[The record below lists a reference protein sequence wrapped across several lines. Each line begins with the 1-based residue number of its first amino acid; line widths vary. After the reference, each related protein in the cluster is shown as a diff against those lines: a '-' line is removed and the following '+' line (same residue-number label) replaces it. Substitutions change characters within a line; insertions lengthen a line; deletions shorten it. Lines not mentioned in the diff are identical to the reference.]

1 MKRILSLL
9 LALAALLSLV
19 ACGKDPGTASGSGE
33 DDRPV
38 LTIGVG
44 MSAKVTWE
52 DNWFTK
58 YMEDRLG
65 CKIELKFFSAEKTER
80 KQQMTTM
87 IAAGEKLPDILY
99 GFNLNKEEIFI
110 YGQDGYLMDLAPY
123 FDDPDWELAKK
134 YRWHEQMLEYHGQ
147 ETHDYALTAYRDP
160 YGALYGWPACYASE
174 TDRVVAMPFINTQWL
189 ENVGMDMPTTWDEL
203 LEVLRAFKTQDP
215 NGNGIAD
222 EIPMIGS
229 NTLYCADAPSWIM
242 NNFGEYVYDAYF
254 LTYDEN
260 GKIDVPYTTEAYRE
274 GLRQIKMLVDE
285 GLLAVQTWTLKE
297 GAELK
302 QLWTPSD
309 GEPKVGVVF
318 GYPTSYAE
326 KGDPDI
332 MQYDALPAL
341 EGSYVPLRAMSVT
354 KNYFI
359 TSDCENFDLAAEFLM
374 SYCDLEVARASRHGE
389 PGVDWVEEIYPPA
402 GKPMVKPLTG
412 IYNEPG
418 NRSWGINGPVVGW
431 YGSSLAEGSPWR
443 VGEWDEEEDENQTL
457 EEEASGYRGGLL
469 GRQMTTNLAY
479 AKEHNPKLFFNA
491 IYNEEETESNGD
503 SLATLKTYVKEAR
516 AKFATG
522 MLDPD
527 SDADWNNYLKTMEDM
542 GLSTLIKNTQSAV
555 DREAAK
561 SAG

>member
-1 MKRILSLL
+1 MKRVISLL
-9 LALAALLSLV
+9 LALTMVMSLA
-19 ACGKDPGTASGSGE
+19 ACGKDPGNAASGSVE

-52 DNWFTK
+52 NNWFTK

-65 CKIELKFFSAEKTER
+65 CKIELQFFSAEKTER

-87 IAAGEKLPDILY
+87 IAAKEKLPDILF

-123 FDDPDWELAKK
+123 FDDPDWEIAKK
-134 YRWHEQMLEYHGQ
+134 YGWHEKMLEFHGQ

-160 YGALYGWPACYASE
+160 YGALYAWPSCYSSE

-189 ENVGMDMPTTWDEL
+189 KNVGMEMPTNWDEL
-203 LEVLRAFKTQDP
+203 VEVLRAFRDQDP
-215 NGNGIAD
+215 NQNGIAD
-222 EIPMIGS
+222 EIPMVGS

-260 GKIDVPYTTEAYRE
+260 GKIDAPYATETYRE
-274 GLRQIKMLVDE
+274 GLRQIKKLVDE

-302 QLWTPSD
+302 QLWTPSE
-309 GEPKVGVVF
+309 GEPKAGVVF
-318 GYPTSYAE
+318 GYPTSFAE
-326 KGDPDI
+326 KGDEDI
-332 MQYDALPAL
+332 FQYDVLPAF
-341 EGSYVPLRAMSVT
+341 EGSYVPLRAMSVG
-354 KNYFI
+354 KSHFI
-359 TSDCENFDLAAEFLM
+359 TSDCTNFDLAAEFLM
-374 SYCDLEVARASRHGE
+374 SYCDLEVARCSRHGE
-389 PGVDWVEEIYPPA
+389 EGVDWYEDIDIRS
-402 GKPMVKPLTG
+402 GKPMIRKVEG
-412 IYNEPG
+412 HDIYNNPAD
-418 NRSWGINGPVVGW
+418 RTWGQAGPVVGW
-431 YGSSLAEGSPWR
+431 YGSGNDGSPFR
-443 VGEWDEEEDENQTL
+443 VGEFEIDEDDTED
-457 EEEASGYRGGLL
+457 AAGYRGGLL
-469 GRQMTTNLAY
+469 GRQMVINLAY
-479 AKEHNPKLFFNA
+479 AKEHNPQLFFNA
-491 IYNEEETESNGD
+491 IYNAEETTSNGD

-522 MLDPD
+522 MWDPD
-527 SDADWNNYLKTMEDM
+527 SETDWNNYVNTLEDM
-542 GLSTLIKNTQSAV
+542 GMSTLIKNTQSAV

-561 SAG
+561 STN

>member
-9 LALAALLSLV
+9 LALATVLSLT
-19 ACGKDPGTASGSGE
+19 ACGKKGGE
-33 DDRPV
+33 VVSDDGRPV

-147 ETHDYALTAYRDP
+147 ETHDYALNAYRDP
-160 YGALYGWPACYASE
+160 YGALYSWPSCYSSE

-189 ENVGMDMPTTWDEL
+189 KTLGLEMPTNWDEL
-203 LEVLRAFKTQDP
+203 LTVLRAFRDQDP
-215 NGNGIAD
+215 NQNGIAD

-242 NNFGEYVYDAYF
+242 NNFGEYVYDAY
-254 LTYDEN
+254 LMTYDEN
-260 GKIDVPYTTEAYRE
+260 GKIDVPYTTETYRE
-274 GLRQIKMLVDE
+274 GLRQIKKLVDE
-285 GLLAVQTWTLKE
+285 GLLPVQTWTLKE

-302 QLWTPSD
+302 NLWTPAE

-332 MQYDALPAL
+332 FQYEVLPAF
-341 EGSYVPLRAMSVT
+341 EGSYVPLRAMSVG
-354 KNYFI
+354 KNFFI
-359 TSDCENFDLAAEFLM
+359 SSDCTNFDLAAEFLM
-374 SYCDLEVARASRHGE
+374 SFCDLDVARSSRHGE
-389 PGVDWVEEIYPPA
+389 EGVDWYEDIDIRS
-402 GKPMVKPLTG
+402 GKPMIRKVEG
-412 IYNEPG
+412 HDIYNNPG
-418 NRSWGINGPVVGW
+418 NRTWGENGPVVGW
-431 YGSSLAEGSPWR
+431 YGNADEGSPWR
-443 VGEWDEEEDENQTL
+443 VGEFEIDEDDTED
-457 EEEASGYRGGLL
+457 AAGYRGGLL
-469 GRQMTTNLAY
+469 GKQMTINLAY
-479 AKEHNPKLFFNA
+479 AKENNPKLFYNA
-491 IYNEEETESNGD
+491 IYNVEETEENGD
-503 SLATLKTYVKEAR
+503 SLANLKTYVKEAR

-527 SDADWNNYLKTMEDM
+527 SETDWNNYLNTLETL
-542 GLSTLIKNTQSAV
+542 GLSTLVKNTQAAV
-555 DREAAK
+555 DRGTAK
-561 SAG
+561 VD

>member
-9 LALAALLSLV
+9 LALATVLSLT
-19 ACGKDPGTASGSGE
+19 ACGKKGGE
-33 DDRPV
+33 VVSDDGRPV

-147 ETHDYALTAYRDP
+147 ETHDYALNAYRDP
-160 YGALYGWPACYASE
+160 YGALYSWPSCYSSE

-189 ENVGMDMPTTWDEL
+189 KTLGLEMPTNWDEL
-203 LEVLRAFKTQDP
+203 LTVLRAFRDQDP
-215 NGNGIAD
+215 NQNGIAD

-242 NNFGEYVYDAYF
+242 NNFGEYVYDAY
-254 LTYDEN
+254 LMTYDEN
-260 GKIDVPYTTEAYRE
+260 GKIDVPYTTETYRE
-274 GLRQIKMLVDE
+274 GLRQIKKLVDE
-285 GLLAVQTWTLKE
+285 GLLPVQTWTLKE

-302 QLWTPSD
+302 NLWTPAE

-332 MQYDALPAL
+332 FQYEVLPAF
-341 EGSYVPLRAMSVT
+341 EGSYVPLRAMSVG
-354 KNYFI
+354 KNFFI
-359 TSDCENFDLAAEFLM
+359 SSDCTNFDLAAEFLM
-374 SYCDLEVARASRHGE
+374 SFCDLEVARSSRHGE
-389 PGVDWVEEIYPPA
+389 EGVDWYEDIDIRS
-402 GKPMVKPLTG
+402 GKPMIRKVEG
-412 IYNEPG
+412 HDIYNNPG
-418 NRSWGINGPVVGW
+418 NRTWGENGPVVGW
-431 YGSSLAEGSPWR
+431 YGNADEGSPWR
-443 VGEWDEEEDENQTL
+443 VGEFEIDEDDTED
-457 EEEASGYRGGLL
+457 AAGYRGGLL
-469 GRQMTTNLAY
+469 GKQMTINLAY
-479 AKEHNPKLFFNA
+479 AKENNPKLFYNA
-491 IYNEEETESNGD
+491 IYNVEETEENGD
-503 SLATLKTYVKEAR
+503 SLANLKTYVKEAR

-527 SDADWNNYLKTMEDM
+527 SETDWNNYLNTLETL
-542 GLSTLIKNTQSAV
+542 GLSTLVKNTQAAV
-555 DREAAK
+555 DRGTAK
-561 SAG
+561 VD